1 VAKSKDADQSLA
13 AAAGLP
19 DGVVPLLRRHGRKRV
34 DRLLATTEDGGT
46 TPAAGLS
53 VPVADGEAAE
63 DLMTALRPRL
73 VPLGCRAFWS
83 ERPGPGGSG
92 RADEV
97 IIVPAGDPYAP
108 LRLRR
113 TDGANYDVSTD
124 DILDRL
130 RQWEQLCRFEVVGAA
145 ASWAALKFETL
156 PSRPCAFPE
165 EVYLFCP
172 DTVTQGVGLKKERDH
187 PADFE
192 AARRLCPEL
201 SPAVREHVTKKVE
214 AVMARSGEL
223 PPQLRAMLA
232 NTADAAVA
240 EAETG
245 VRLLAAELHRTMY
258 LFLWWD

>member
-1 VAKSKDADQSLA
+1 MGMKETGESIAV
-13 AAAGLP
+13 AAGLNEA
-19 DGVVPLLRRHGRKRV
+19 VVPLLRRHGRKRV

-63 DLMTALRPRL
+63 KLMTALRPDL
-73 VPLGCRAFWS
+73 GPLECRAFWS
-83 ERPGPGGSG
+83 ERPGTGGPN
-92 RADEV
+92 RANEV
-97 IIVPAGDPYAP
+97 MIVPASDPYAP

-130 RQWEQLCRFEVVGAA
+130 RQWEQACRFEVVGAA
-145 ASWAALKFETL
+145 GSWAALKFETL
-156 PSRPCAFPE
+156 PSRPCAFAE

-192 AARRLCPEL
+192 SARRLCPEL

-214 AVMARSGEL
+214 AVTARSGEL

-232 NTADAAVA
+232 NTANAAVA
-240 EAETG
+240 EAESG
-245 VRLLAAELHRTMY
+245 VRLLAAELRRTMY

>member
-1 VAKSKDADQSLA
+1 MAKSKDADRLLA

-34 DRLLATTEDGGT
+34 DRLLATTDDGGT

-53 VPVADGEAAE
+53 VSVADGEAAE
-63 DLMTALRPRL
+63 KLMTALRPDL
-73 VPLGCRAFWS
+73 GPLGCRAFWS
-83 ERPGPGGSG
+83 ERPGPGGPNQ
-92 RADEV
+92 ANEV
-97 IIVPAGDPYAP
+97 MIVPAGDPCAP

-113 TDGANYDVSTD
+113 TDGANYDVS
-124 DILDRL
+124 ILDRL

-156 PSRPCAFPE
+156 PSRPCAFAE

-240 EAETG
+240 EAESG
-245 VRLLAAELHRTMY
+245 VRLLAAELRRTMY